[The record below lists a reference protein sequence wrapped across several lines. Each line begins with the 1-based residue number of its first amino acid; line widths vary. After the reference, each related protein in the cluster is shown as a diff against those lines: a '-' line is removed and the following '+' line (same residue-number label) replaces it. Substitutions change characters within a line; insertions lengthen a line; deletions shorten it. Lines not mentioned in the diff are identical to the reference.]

1 MKHLWSLN
9 TDPKASKFICLFRL
23 LMKHLWHLISET
35 KASKFTRLTFDKLLM
50 KHLWPL
56 ISDPMAN
63 FSYV

>member
-1 MKHLWSLN
+1 MVSE
-9 TDPKASKFICLFRL
+9 TDPKASKFGCLFRL

-56 ISDPMAN
+56 ITDPMAN